1 MEISPVIGIVS
12 LPVIKAPPA
21 DISLPAVYD
30 VENTAHI
37 DDETYTPS
45 GGKSGGGDDE
55 FDEQADEEEPESEST
70 PKEDGVEAQ
79 ISIFA

>member
-21 DISLPAVYD
+21 DIGLPAVYD
-30 VENTAHI
+30 IENTARI
-37 DDETYTPS
+37 SDETYTPS
-45 GGKSGGGDDE
+45 GGKSAGGNDD
-55 FDEQADEEEPESEST
+55 FDEQADEEEPESEAK
-70 PKEDGVEAQ
+70 PNEDGPNTQ